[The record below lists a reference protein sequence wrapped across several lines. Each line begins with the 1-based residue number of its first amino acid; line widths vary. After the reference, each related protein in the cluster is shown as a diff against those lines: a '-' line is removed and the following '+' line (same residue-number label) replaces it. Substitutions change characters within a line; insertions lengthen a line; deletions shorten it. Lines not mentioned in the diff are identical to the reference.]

1 MVNAFGGSFLTLNLY
16 NMPTLTSKLEAVN
29 SMLGHIGE
37 SPVNSISDTN
47 ALPISAATAISVLD
61 EVSRSVQ
68 AEGWHF
74 NTELKVTLSPAGDGT
89 ITLSDDILEV
99 DTIDTSIDIAQR
111 GLSLF
116 DRSNNTSVFSKD
128 LKVNLTRLLDFTSLP
143 EAARRY
149 ITLRA
154 SRVFQGRIVGSRE
167 LEALIARDEYNAR
180 ADLMDTE
187 GNNSDR
193 TIFDSYNVASRIG
206 INRNYDIS

>member
-1 MVNAFGGSFLTLNLY
+1 
-16 NMPTLTSKLEAVN
+16 MPTLTSKLEAVN

-74 NTELKVTLSPAGDGT
+74 NTEIKVTLSPAGDGT

-116 DRSNNTSVFSKD
+116 DRSNNTSVFSKA
-128 LKVNLTRLLDFTSLP
+128 LEVNLTRLLDFTSLP

-154 SRVFQGRIVGSRE
+154 SRVFQGRMVGSRE

-180 ADLMDTE
+180 ADLMDAE

-193 TIFDSYNVASRIG
+193 TIFDSYAVASRIG
-206 INRNYDIS
+206 INRNYDLS

>member
-1 MVNAFGGSFLTLNLY
+1 
-16 NMPTLTSKLEAVN
+16 
-29 SMLGHIGE
+29 MLGHIGE

-47 ALPISAATAISVLD
+47 ALPISAATAVSVLE
-61 EVSRSVQ
+61 EVSRAVQ

-74 NTELKVTLSPAGDGT
+74 NTELGVSLSPTGDGT

-99 DTIDTSIDIAQR
+99 DAVDTTIDIVQR

-116 DRSNNTSVFSKD
+116 DRTNNATTFSKD
-128 LKVNLTRLLDFTSLP
+128 LVVNLTRYLDWTSLP

-149 ITLRA
+149 IVLRA

-180 ADLMDTE
+180 ADLMDAESNT
-187 GNNSDR
+187 SDK
-193 TIFDSYNVASRIG
+193 TIFDSYDTAIRIG
-206 INRNYDIS
+206 INRNYDLS

>member
-1 MVNAFGGSFLTLNLY
+1 
-16 NMPTLTSKLEAVN
+16 MPTLTSKLEAVN

-99 DTIDTSIDIAQR
+99 DTTDTSIDIAQR

-116 DRSNNTSVFSKD
+116 DRSNNTSVFSKA
-128 LKVNLTRLLDFTSLP
+128 LEVNLTRLLDFTSLP

-154 SRVFQGRIVGSRE
+154 SRVFQGRMVGSRE

-180 ADLMDTE
+180 ADLMDAE

-193 TIFDSYNVASRIG
+193 TIFDSYAVASRIG

>member
-1 MVNAFGGSFLTLNLY
+1 
-16 NMPTLTSKLEAVN
+16 MPTLTSKLEAVN

-74 NTELKVTLSPAGDGT
+74 NTEVTLSPAGDGT

-116 DRSNNTSVFSKD
+116 DRSNNTSVFSKA
-128 LKVNLTRLLDFTSLP
+128 LEVNLTRLLDFTSLP

-154 SRVFQGRIVGSRE
+154 SRVFQGRMVGSRE

-193 TIFDSYNVASRIG
+193 TIFDSYAVASRIG

>member
-1 MVNAFGGSFLTLNLY
+1 
-16 NMPTLTSKLEAVN
+16 MPTLTSKLEAVN

-61 EVSRSVQ
+61 EVSRAVQ

-89 ITLSDDILEV
+89 ITLDEDVLEV
-99 DTIDTSIDIAQR
+99 DTTSNPDIAQR

-116 DRSNNTSVFSKD
+116 DRSSNTSVFTSD
-128 LKVNLTRLLDFTSLP
+128 LEVNLTRLLDWTSLP

-154 SRVFQGRIVGSRE
+154 SRVFQGRLVGSRE

-180 ADLMDTE
+180 ADLMDAEANT
-187 GNNSDR
+187 SDR
-193 TIFDSYNVASRIG
+193 SIFDSYDTAIRIG
-206 INRNYDIS
+206 INRNYDLA

>member
-1 MVNAFGGSFLTLNLY
+1 
-16 NMPTLTSKLEAVN
+16 MPTLTSKLEAVN

-99 DTIDTSIDIAQR
+99 DTTDTSIDIAQR

-116 DRSNNTSVFSKD
+116 DRSNNTSVFSKA
-128 LKVNLTRLLDFTSLP
+128 LEVNLTRLLDFTSLP

-149 ITLRA
+149 ITLRS
-154 SRVFQGRIVGSRE
+154 SRVFQGRMVGSRE

-193 TIFDSYNVASRIG
+193 TIFDSYAVASRIG

>member
-1 MVNAFGGSFLTLNLY
+1 
-16 NMPTLTSKLEAVN
+16 MPTLTTKLEAVN

-37 SPVNSISDTN
+37 SPVNSISNTT
-47 ALPISAATAISVLD
+47 ALPISAGTAVTVLD

-74 NTELKVTLSPAGDGT
+74 NTELKVTLTPLIDGT
-89 ITLSDDILEV
+89 ITLSEDILEV
-99 DTIDTSIDIAQR
+99 DTTDISIDIAQR

-116 DRSNNTSVFSKD
+116 DRSNNTSVFSKP
-128 LKVNLTRLLDFTSLP
+128 LEVNLTRLLDFTSLP
-143 EAARRY
+143 ESARRY

-180 ADLMDTE
+180 ADLMDSE

-193 TIFDSYNVASRIG
+193 TIFDSYDVASRIG
-206 INRNYDIS
+206 INRNYDLL

>member
-1 MVNAFGGSFLTLNLY
+1 
-16 NMPTLTSKLEAVN
+16 MPTLTSKLEAVN

-116 DRSNNTSVFSKD
+116 DRSNNTSVFSKA
-128 LKVNLTRLLDFTSLP
+128 LEVNLTRLLDFTSLP

-154 SRVFQGRIVGSRE
+154 SRVFQGRMVGSRE

-180 ADLMDTE
+180 ADLMDAE

-193 TIFDSYNVASRIG
+193 TIFDSYDVASRIG
-206 INRNYDIS
+206 LNRNYDIS

>member
-1 MVNAFGGSFLTLNLY
+1 
-16 NMPTLTSKLEAVN
+16 MPTLTSKLEAVN

-89 ITLSDDILEV
+89 ITLSDDTLEV

-116 DRSNNTSVFSKD
+116 DRSNNTSVFSKA
-128 LKVNLTRLLDFTSLP
+128 LEVNLTRLLDFTSLP

-154 SRVFQGRIVGSRE
+154 SRVFQGRMVGSRE

-180 ADLMDTE
+180 ADLMDAE

-193 TIFDSYNVASRIG
+193 TIFDSYAVASRIG
-206 INRNYDIS
+206 LNRNYDIS

>member
-1 MVNAFGGSFLTLNLY
+1 
-16 NMPTLTSKLEAVN
+16 MPTLTSKLEAVN

-37 SPVNSISDTN
+37 SPVNSISSAN
-47 ALPISAATAISVLD
+47 ELPVSAATAISVLD

-74 NTELKVTLSPAGDGT
+74 NTELKVTLSPAVDGT
-89 ITLSDDILEV
+89 ITLSEDILEV
-99 DTIDTSIDIAQR
+99 DTIDSPDIAQR

-116 DRSNNTSVFSKD
+116 DRSTNTSVFSKD
-128 LKVNLTRLLDFTSLP
+128 LEVNLTRLLEWESLP

-180 ADLMDTE
+180 ADLMDAESAT
-187 GNNSDR
+187 SDR
-193 TIFDSYNVASRIG
+193 SIFDNYDAASRIG

>member
-1 MVNAFGGSFLTLNLY
+1 
-16 NMPTLTSKLEAVN
+16 MPTLTSKLEAVN

-61 EVSRSVQ
+61 EVSRAVQ

-89 ITLSDDILEV
+89 ITLDEDVLEV
-99 DTIDTSIDIAQR
+99 DTTSTPDIAQR
-111 GLSLF
+111 GLALF
-116 DRSNNTSVFSKD
+116 DRSSNTSVFTSD
-128 LKVNLTRLLDFTSLP
+128 LEVNLTRLLDWTSLP

-154 SRVFQGRIVGSRE
+154 SRVFQGRLVGSRE

-180 ADLMDTE
+180 ADLMDAEANT
-187 GNNSDR
+187 SDR
-193 TIFDSYNVASRIG
+193 SIFDSYDAAIRIG
-206 INRNYDIS
+206 INRNYDLA

>member
-1 MVNAFGGSFLTLNLY
+1 
-16 NMPTLTSKLEAVN
+16 MPTLTSKLEAVN

-89 ITLSDDILEV
+89 ITLSEDILEV

-116 DRSNNTSVFSKD
+116 DRSNNTSVFSKA
-128 LKVNLTRLLDFTSLP
+128 LEVNLTRLLDFTSLP

-149 ITLRA
+149 ITLVA
-154 SRVFQGRIVGSRE
+154 SRVFQGRMVGSRE

-180 ADLMDTE
+180 ADLMDAE

-193 TIFDSYNVASRIG
+193 TIFDSYAVASRIG
-206 INRNYDIS
+206 INRNYDLS

>member
-1 MVNAFGGSFLTLNLY
+1 
-16 NMPTLTSKLEAVN
+16 MPTLTSKLEAVN

-37 SPVNSISDTN
+37 SPVNSISNTN
-47 ALPISAATAISVLD
+47 ALPISAATAVSVLD

-89 ITLSDDILEV
+89 ITLTDDILEV
-99 DTIDTSIDIAQR
+99 DTTDTTIDIAQR

-116 DRSNNTSVFSKD
+116 DRSNNTLVFSKN
-128 LKVNLTRLLDFTSLP
+128 LEVNLTRLLDFTSLP

-180 ADLMDTE
+180 ADLMDAE
-187 GNNSDR
+187 SSISDR
-193 TIFDSYNVASRIG
+193 SIFDSYDASIRIG
-206 INRNYDIS
+206 LNRNYDLS

>member
-1 MVNAFGGSFLTLNLY
+1 
-16 NMPTLTSKLEAVN
+16 MPTLTSKLEAVN

-37 SPVNSISDTN
+37 SPVNSISSAN
-47 ALPISAATAISVLD
+47 ELPVSAATAISVLD

-74 NTELKVTLSPAGDGT
+74 NTELKVTLSPAVDGT
-89 ITLSDDILEV
+89 ITLSEDILEV
-99 DTIDTSIDIAQR
+99 DTVDNPDIAQR

-116 DRSNNTSVFSKD
+116 DRSTNTSVFSKD
-128 LKVNLTRLLDFTSLP
+128 LEVNLTRLLEWDSLP

-180 ADLMDTE
+180 ADLMDAESAT
-187 GNNSDR
+187 SDR
-193 TIFDSYNVASRIG
+193 SIFDNYDAASRIG

>member
-1 MVNAFGGSFLTLNLY
+1 
-16 NMPTLTSKLEAVN
+16 MPTLTSKLEAVN

-74 NTELKVTLSPAGDGT
+74 NTELKVTLNPVGDGT

-128 LKVNLTRLLDFTSLP
+128 LEVNLTRLLDFTSLP

-154 SRVFQGRIVGSRE
+154 SRVFQGRMVGSRE

-180 ADLMDTE
+180 ADLMDAE

-193 TIFDSYNVASRIG
+193 TIFDSYAVASRIG
-206 INRNYDIS
+206 LNRNYDIS

>member
-1 MVNAFGGSFLTLNLY
+1 
-16 NMPTLTSKLEAVN
+16 MPTLTSKLEAVN

-128 LKVNLTRLLDFTSLP
+128 LEVNITRLLDFTSLP

-193 TIFDSYNVASRIG
+193 TIFDSYAVASRIG
-206 INRNYDIS
+206 INRNYDLS

>member
-1 MVNAFGGSFLTLNLY
+1 
-16 NMPTLTSKLEAVN
+16 
-29 SMLGHIGE
+29 MLGHIGE

-61 EVSRSVQ
+61 EVSRAVQ

-89 ITLSDDILEV
+89 ITLDEDVLEV
-99 DTIDTSIDIAQR
+99 DTTSNPDIAQR
-111 GLSLF
+111 GLALF
-116 DRSNNTSVFSKD
+116 DRSSNTSVFTSD
-128 LKVNLTRLLDFTSLP
+128 LEVNLTRLLDWTSLP

-154 SRVFQGRIVGSRE
+154 SRVFQGRLVGSRE

-180 ADLMDTE
+180 ADLMDAEANT
-187 GNNSDR
+187 SDR
-193 TIFDSYNVASRIG
+193 SIFDSYDTAIRIG
-206 INRNYDIS
+206 INRNYDLA

>member
-1 MVNAFGGSFLTLNLY
+1 
-16 NMPTLTSKLEAVN
+16 MPTLTSKLEAVN

-99 DTIDTSIDIAQR
+99 DTTDTSIDIAQR

-116 DRSNNTSVFSKD
+116 DRSNNTSVFSKA
-128 LKVNLTRLLDFTSLP
+128 LEVNLTRLLDFTSLP

-149 ITLRA
+149 ITLVA
-154 SRVFQGRIVGSRE
+154 SRVFQGRMVGSRE

-180 ADLMDTE
+180 ADLMDAE

-193 TIFDSYNVASRIG
+193 TIFDSYAVASRIG